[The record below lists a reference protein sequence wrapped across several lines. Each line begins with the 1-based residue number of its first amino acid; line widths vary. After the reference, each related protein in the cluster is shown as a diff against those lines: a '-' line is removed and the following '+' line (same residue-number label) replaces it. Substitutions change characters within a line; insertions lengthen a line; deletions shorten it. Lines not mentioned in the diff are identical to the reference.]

1 MLSQSLSHGGSY
13 KKSHTFDYKHG
24 TAIERDPSASRST
37 SRQGNNIKV
46 LPPRAA
52 HVIRGY
58 SNYGNFLRDEQEE
71 PGMQQRS
78 TSSLRQ
84 NSTDSWE
91 GAGRESSLSMVSDYT
106 LSYGVEA
113 LEPQQLVQNNDG
125 RFVPA
130 YVALDRKVL
139 RFHAWFRDSRGAV
152 GFKVRKATLFHYLE
166 DGSTRV
172 SEKRVENS
180 GIVTGE
186 IARRHRVPKKEGGY
200 YTVEDFD
207 VGTHI
212 EIFGRAYHITDVDDF
227 TREFYELNGMP
238 RSEAIGMP
246 SDYLEPA
253 SRSLPAT
260 IHSYPDVM
268 FQNQG
273 VSDRFLNLDRKVL
286 RFYCSWKDDKPYGEE
301 TFYVLNYF
309 LVDDTAEVIEIHERN
324 DGRDHWQSYLKRRPL
339 LKGLPRQVIETEE
352 DRKKN
357 PQPRWHWTE
366 LRVGEIISVLNRDFL
381 VMDCDAFTRDWMLKH
396 NLDQPQA
403 LRPDPPAVV
412 EYKRRIPVHDG
423 LGSAEDSFQTVLNP
437 IMPKVCKKDFIK
449 ALANGAKVMRFKC
462 SMYTTVPE
470 DEGRVFIISFFLAD
484 DTISIYERPTRNT
497 FAGLRADGCKFLEK
511 SLVRHP
517 DGSSG
522 PLPRYY
528 GIEDVRKWQKG
539 SEIRINGH
547 VFKVLETDDFTST
560 LQTGEPLQ
568 LDPHRALILSQI
580 QQQMKKVAIKLS
592 DQFSYCD
599 RKDDGVISA
608 DELDITLKT
617 LGIRISESEVHDI
630 IAHYDVDADGGLDM
644 EEFSRMIGALDQ
656 TANTSVRSPGK
667 MERCASTSA
676 GQSFNRGDPKLMTI
690 VNNVTK
696 A

>member
-200 YTVEDFD
+200 YTVE
-207 VGTHI
+207 
-212 EIFGRAYHITDVDDF
+212 APCLPPS
-227 TREFYELNGMP
+227 TRTP
-238 RSEAIGMP
+238 TSCSKTR
-246 SDYLEPA
+246 A
-253 SRSLPAT
+253 SR
-260 IHSYPDVM
+260 
-268 FQNQG
+268 
-273 VSDRFLNLDRKVL
+273 
-286 RFYCSWKDDKPYGEE
+286 
-301 TFYVLNYF
+301 
-309 LVDDTAEVIEIHERN
+309 TA
-324 DGRDHWQSYLKRRPL
+324 
-339 LKGLPRQVIETEE
+339 
-352 DRKKN
+352 
-357 PQPRWHWTE
+357 
-366 LRVGEIISVLNRDFL
+366 
-381 VMDCDAFTRDWMLKH
+381 
-396 NLDQPQA
+396 
-403 LRPDPPAVV
+403 
-412 EYKRRIPVHDG
+412 
-423 LGSAEDSFQTVLNP
+423 
-437 IMPKVCKKDFIK
+437 
-449 ALANGAKVMRFKC
+449 
-462 SMYTTVPE
+462 
-470 DEGRVFIISFFLAD
+470 
-484 DTISIYERPTRNT
+484 
-497 FAGLRADGCKFLEK
+497 
-511 SLVRHP
+511 
-517 DGSSG
+517 SS
-522 PLPRYY
+522 
-528 GIEDVRKWQKG
+528 
-539 SEIRINGH
+539 
-547 VFKVLETDDFTST
+547 TST
-560 LQTGEPLQ
+560 
-568 LDPHRALILSQI
+568 A
-580 QQQMKKVAIKLS
+580 
-592 DQFSYCD
+592 
-599 RKDDGVISA
+599 
-608 DELDITLKT
+608 
-617 LGIRISESEVHDI
+617 
-630 IAHYDVDADGGLDM
+630 
-644 EEFSRMIGALDQ
+644 
-656 TANTSVRSPGK
+656 RS
-667 MERCASTSA
+667 CASTAPGRTTSPTERRP
-676 GQSFNRGDPKLMTI
+676 STCSTTSWWTI
-690 VNNVTK
+690 LLR
-696 A
+696 